1 MSMEHR
7 AFLFDTER
15 FYAEIEPVMRGSIK
29 TTEVARK
36 YIYEHLDELQ
46 SPYTGDVLG
55 EDWENEFS
63 ELNLQVYFDILRSE
77 ERRVGKECRRGG

>member
-46 SPYTGDVLG
+46 LPG
-55 EDWENEFS
+55 S
-63 ELNLQVYFDILRSE
+63 E
-77 ERRVGKECRRGG
+77 